1 MRACVHARLDPALFP
16 RVKVGC
22 VVCTVSAASG
32 DARLYLYELFVG
44 TAQLEMC
51 LKHLGSI
58 LGTRVLNF
66 VETQAAWLYLDPGG
80 HLVLAAYS
88 VIVLVC
94 AIH

>member
-1 MRACVHARLDPALFP
+1 MQACVHARLDAALFP
-16 RVKVGC
+16 HVKVGC

-32 DARLYLYELFVG
+32 DARSYLYELLVC

-51 LKHLGSI
+51 PKH

-80 HLVLAAYS
+80 HLVLPAYS